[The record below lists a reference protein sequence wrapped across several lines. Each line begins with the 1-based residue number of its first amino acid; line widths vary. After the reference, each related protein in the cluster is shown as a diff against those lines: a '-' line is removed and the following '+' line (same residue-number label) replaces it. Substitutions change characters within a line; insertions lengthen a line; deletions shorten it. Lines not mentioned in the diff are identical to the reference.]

1 VLAPQAGRPAR
12 PPRSADHGE
21 VSEHAPT
28 YTETWPLLSPGDRRR
43 LAELDDL
50 ETDILRQLAGAF
62 ADEVDAPT
70 LGELQV
76 ERLRVYRDAQARA
89 RRQRSRSDR

>member
-1 VLAPQAGRPAR
+1 M
-12 PPRSADHGE
+12 
-21 VSEHAPT
+21 SEHAPT

-43 LAELDDL
+43 LEELDDL
-50 ETDILRQLAGAF
+50 ETDILRQLSEAF

-70 LGELQV
+70 LGEVQV

-89 RRQRSRSDR
+89 QRQRARA

>member
-1 VLAPQAGRPAR
+1 M
-12 PPRSADHGE
+12 
-21 VSEHAPT
+21 SEHAPT

-43 LAELDDL
+43 LEELDAL
-50 ETDILRQLAGAF
+50 ETDILRQLSEAF

-70 LGELQV
+70 LGEVQV

-89 RRQRSRSDR
+89 QRQRTRA